1 MSVDSDNDRAE
12 SQAAAGSSEAG
23 AEAPVDS
30 RESEAKAP
38 TDSRPSNPSAAR
50 RSAAS
55 LHEFRPSES
64 QLTGTVLGNRYKVHG
79 YLTRGATARV
89 YLAEDLQD
97 NAPVAIKMLASESI
111 KEHEL
116 TPRMRR
122 EAEALR
128 GIDHPN
134 VVRVL
139 DTGETQ
145 SGVPYL
151 VLEALPGE
159 TLGDYLRRQGTPP
172 FELAL
177 TLMRQ
182 AAQGLCAAHRAGVV
196 HRDVKPDNFVLLGP
210 IGEPY
215 GLKLIDFGMA
225 KLSSGGGSGT
235 HSILGTVEYMAPE
248 QILMEAVD
256 ARTDVY
262 SLGVV
267 MFRLFTGH
275 LPFDTD
281 APADLLRH
289 QLFSSVPPP
298 SWLEDDLDRRLERMI
313 LTATRKN
320 PANRYADMQLL
331 LDDLDAMVG
340 VSASEVSQRPP
351 PVAPDSYAP
360 RTERGAEALGIL
372 AQKFGRFAT
381 VPPTAPPASDHRTPS
396 TDHSPGAAPSEK
408 P

>member
-1 MSVDSDNDRAE
+1 LAGDSDKVERPSDPN
-12 SQAAAGSSEAG
+12 AAG
-23 AEAPVDS
+23 
-30 RESEAKAP
+30 
-38 TDSRPSNPSAAR
+38 R
-50 RSAAS
+50 RSAS

-64 QLTGTVLGNRYKVHG
+64 QLTGTVLGDRYKVHG

-89 YLAEDLQD
+89 YLAEDLTD
-97 NAPVAIKMLASESI
+97 NVPVAIKMLAPESN
-111 KEHEL
+111 KAHEL
-116 TPRMRR
+116 SPRMRR

-134 VVRVL
+134 VIKVL
-139 DTGETQ
+139 DTGETL

-177 TLMRQ
+177 TLVRQ
-182 AAQGLCAAHRAGVV
+182 AAQGLCAAHRAGIV

-210 IGEPY
+210 IGEPF

-225 KLSSGGGSGT
+225 KLSSSAGSGT

-248 QILMEAVD
+248 QILMETVD

-281 APADLLRH
+281 GAADLLRH
-289 QLFSSVPPP
+289 QLFSSLPPP
-298 SWLEDDLDRRLERMI
+298 SWLEEDLDRRLERMI

-320 PANRYADMQLL
+320 PDNRYGSMQLL
-331 LDDLDAMVG
+331 LDDLDSMVG
-340 VSASEVSQRPP
+340 MSPNEVSQRPP
-351 PVAPDSYAP
+351 PLVPDAYAP

-381 VPPTAPPASDHRTPS
+381 VPPAP
-396 TDHSPGAAPSEK
+396 AAPKTSE
-408 P
+408 PPNSSER